1 MVKLAVFDVDGTLI
15 VKGERTLFDST
26 VESLKKL
33 QEQGV
38 SLVIASGRPPFYMEQ
53 KLIEQVSFDYYIC
66 SNGTC
71 ILDKD
76 QKRIWQSD
84 ISKETVEK
92 ISALYK
98 QENMDGMFL
107 FDDGCYAY
115 HGVDHVREQMMKF
128 VGRSD
133 YLRDNTDACDR
144 HLTSLPFA
152 NITYIKD
159 ESIKAKF
166 EEATPELLYERFG
179 VEGLDVYPKGVNKA
193 TGIKHICEIMNISM
207 EDTISFGDDLND
219 ICMLEACG
227 MSVAMGSAQDIVKK
241 SAKYITKSAAEDGV
255 TYALLQLNLI
265 K

>member
-15 VKGERTLFDST
+15 VKGNRTLLDST
-26 VESLKKL
+26 VESLKQL
-33 QEQGV
+33 QKQGV

-76 QKRIWQSD
+76 QNRIWQSD
-84 ISKETVEK
+84 ISKESVEK

-115 HGVDHVREQMMKF
+115 HGVEHVKEQMMLF
-128 VGRSD
+128 VGRCD
-133 YLRDNTDACDR
+133 KLHDNTEKCDR

-152 NITYIKD
+152 NITYIKED
-159 ESIKAKF
+159 AIRAKF

-193 TGIKHICEIMNISM
+193 TGVKHICEIMNISM
-207 EDTISFGDDLND
+207 EDTIAFGDDLND

-227 MSVAMGSAQDIVKK
+227 MSVAMGSAQDIVKN
-241 SAKYITKSAAEDGV
+241 SAKYITKSAKEDGV
-255 TYALLQLNLI
+255 TYALKQLHLI